1 MPRKLHILLLGS
13 LLAACGTQE
22 APPAKPAASTVR
34 TSADDGDFGA
44 VSAPSPPPPREVDV
58 RKTTDW
64 PAAELVSGTASI
76 SCQGDDAVDD
86 AGVALV
92 DLEFFSVL
100 DAMSPCQAAG
110 VMRLRYTGRIASD
123 FTVLV
128 ERVASM
134 AARMGIARRVLDLD
148 SSGGQVEDA
157 IRAGDVIAESN
168 WQIHVRPDAVCHS
181 ACVLILA
188 SGDDRRIA
196 GAVGIHRIIRIQSAA
211 TSRAELSREL
221 RDVHGQMEDYLE
233 RNGAAV
239 AVADLMMTVPN
250 RGLRLLTAVELDAF
264 GLQGTNAAQDDLE
277 RIRLARKCGEDFVR
291 RKDAFARAFE
301 QQCVGTETGRG
312 SGQCLRA
319 GVARPLRFS
328 RPQVRRGQPDGRA
341 RARRDARLAS
351 GRRHRRHRR
360 RRRTNRRRRSPTN
373 CRADSTTTRSANS
386 GCCRRRWRGCRG
398 RRRRRRDTRRS
409 PRWSPPPRPRR
420 RRG

>member
-1 MPRKLHILLLGS
+1 MWHWSTAGNCGRLTCVKRGFTCHCIAPVRLRLDWMGAPPARRGDDCQMPRKLHDFKPHAFRLCAVLLLFPV
-13 LLAACGTQE
+13 LLAACAAE
-22 APPAKPAASTVR
+22 PPPPVETKPTTVR
-34 TSADDGDFGA
+34 TSGNDGDFGA

-64 PAAELVSGTASI
+64 PHAELVSGTASI

-86 AGVALV
+86 AGVVLV

-100 DAMSPCQAAG
+100 DAMSSCQAAG

-221 RDVHGQMEDYLE
+221 RDVHGQMEDYLQ

-250 RGLRLLTAVELDAF
+250 RGLRLLTPVELEAF
-264 GLQGTNAAQDDLE
+264 GLQGANAAQDDLE

-301 QQCVGTETGRG
+301 RQCVETKPDVEASNACGLA
-312 SGQCLRA
+312 LRDRY
-319 GVARPLRFS
+319 GF
-328 RPQVRRGQPDGRA
+328 PDRKCA
-341 RARRDARLAS
+341 
-351 GRRHRRHRR
+351 
-360 RRRTNRRRRSPTN
+360 
-373 CRADSTTTRSANS
+373 ADSPMADYERGVTR
-386 GCCRRRWRGCRG
+386 G
-398 RRRRRRDTRRS
+398 
-409 PRWSPPPRPRR
+409 
-420 RRG
+420 

>member
-1 MPRKLHILLLGS
+1 MPRKLRVSTLHVSTSHVSGLHVSRPRASRFHVAALLAS
-13 LLAACGTQE
+13 MLLAACG
-22 APPAKPAASTVR
+22 ADVPPPVESSKAAVR
-34 TSADDGDFGA
+34 TSGADGDFGA
-44 VSAPSPPPPREVDV
+44 VSAPSSPPPREVDV

-76 SCQGDDAVDD
+76 SCNGDDTVDE
-86 AGVALV
+86 AGIALV

-110 VMRLRYTGRIASD
+110 VMRLRYKGRIASD

-128 ERVASM
+128 ERAASM

-168 WQIHVRPDAVCHS
+168 WQISVRPDAVCHS

-196 GAVGIHRIIRIQSAA
+196 GAVGIHRIIRIQSTA

-221 RDVHGQMEDYLE
+221 RDVHGEMEDYLQ

-250 RGLRLLTAVELDAF
+250 RGLRLLTPAELDAF
-264 GLQGTNAAQDDLE
+264 GLQGANAAQDDLE

-291 RKDAFARAFE
+291 RKDAYARAFD
-301 QQCVGTETGRG
+301 QQCMQGAQDGDAANACGLALRGRYG
-312 SGQCLRA
+312 
-319 GVARPLRFS
+319 F
-328 RPQVRRGQPDGRA
+328 PDRKCA
-341 RARRDARLAS
+341 
-351 GRRHRRHRR
+351 
-360 RRRTNRRRRSPTN
+360 
-373 CRADSTTTRSANS
+373 ADSPMADFDRDVQ
-386 GCCRRRWRGCRG
+386 RG
-398 RRRRRRDTRRS
+398 
-409 PRWSPPPRPRR
+409 
-420 RRG
+420 

>member
-1 MPRKLHILLLGS
+1 MPRKLHVFDPHAFKLHAIRLQVVMLLLPV
-13 LLAACGTQE
+13 LLAACAAE
-22 APPAKPAASTVR
+22 PPPPVETKPTTVR
-34 TSADDGDFGA
+34 TSGADGDFGA

-64 PAAELVSGTASI
+64 PRAELASGTASI
-76 SCQGDDAVDD
+76 SCQPDDAIDD

-157 IRAGDVIAESN
+157 IRAGDEIAESS
-168 WQIHVRPDAVCHS
+168 WEIHVRPDAVCHS

-196 GAVGIHRIIRIQSAA
+196 GAVGIHRIIRIQSSA

-221 RDVHGQMEDYLE
+221 RDVHGQMEEYLE

-250 RGLRLLTAVELDAF
+250 RGLRLLTPVELDAF

-301 QQCVGTETGRG
+301 QQCLEPKLDGG
-312 SGQCLRA
+312 SVNSCGLALRDRY
-319 GVARPLRFS
+319 GF
-328 RPQVRRGQPDGRA
+328 PDRKCA
-341 RARRDARLAS
+341 
-351 GRRHRRHRR
+351 
-360 RRRTNRRRRSPTN
+360 
-373 CRADSTTTRSANS
+373 ADSPMADSD
-386 GCCRRRWRGCRG
+386 RGEMRG
-398 RRRRRRDTRRS
+398 
-409 PRWSPPPRPRR
+409 
-420 RRG
+420 